1 MVRTLPVPDHPLLR
15 IPELSAICGGDLH
28 IGLEAEFSEKGVH
41 VPSQTFR
48 MLEEIISI
56 RESEKRLILLGDIK
70 HQVPFSSSQEY
81 REIPAFLSKLTSA
94 FESVEIV
101 KGNHDGNI
109 ESFLPT
115 CGVKIHPS
123 TGFEQDGFGF
133 IHGHTWP
140 SEKVMSCSVL
150 IMAHNHPAVMLE
162 DNLGKTHTESCWLR
176 CKFSDE
182 AERRFKEVPD
192 DLIVVPAMNP
202 LLTGS
207 PVNIEG
213 KNLMGPL
220 FAQGLVDMSEVEIYL
235 LDGIYLGNLQDL
247 IIHRSK

>member
-1 MVRTLPVPDHPLLR
+1 MVRSLPVLDHPLLR

-28 IGLEAEFSEKGVH
+28 IGLEAEFSERGVH
-41 VPSQTFR
+41 IPSQTFR
-48 MLEEIISI
+48 MLEGIISI
-56 RESEKRLILLGDIK
+56 RESEERLILLGDVK
-70 HQVPFSSSQEY
+70 HQVPFSSPQEY
-81 REIPAFLSKLTSA
+81 RELPVFLGKLAKAFR
-94 FESVEIV
+94 SVEIV

-109 ESFLPT
+109 ESFLPSNR
-115 CGVKIHPS
+115 VHIHPA
-123 TGFEQDGFGF
+123 TGFEEDGFGF

-140 SEKVMSCSVL
+140 SERVMNCSL
-150 IMAHNHPAVMLE
+150 LLMAHNHPAVMLE
-162 DNLGKTHTESCWLR
+162 DNMGKTHTEPCWLR
-176 CKFSDE
+176 CKFSDK
-182 AERRFKEVPD
+182 AERRFTEVPD

-220 FAQGLVDMSEVEIYL
+220 FAQGLVDMSEIEIYL

-247 IIHRSK
+247 MIHRSK